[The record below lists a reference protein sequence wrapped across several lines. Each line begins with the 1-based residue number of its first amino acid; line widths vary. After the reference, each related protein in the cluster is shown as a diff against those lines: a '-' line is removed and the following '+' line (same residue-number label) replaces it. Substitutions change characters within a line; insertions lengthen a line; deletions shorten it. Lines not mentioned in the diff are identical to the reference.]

1 MSKSIDV
8 AAIAVGVLGVIALI
22 VLFAFL
28 GAYITLLIVNY
39 LFTPAVLLTV
49 FGVAKIGFWQAF
61 VLNLVIGSFRA
72 VSTSTKN

>member
-1 MSKSIDV
+1 MSKSIDA

-61 VLNLVIGSFRA
+61 VLNLFIGSFRA

>member
-1 MSKSIDV
+1 MSKSIDA

-49 FGVAKIGFWQAF
+49 FGVAKIGFCQAF
-61 VLNLVIGSFRA
+61 VLNLFIGSFRA